1 MLNETEQIKIK
12 ENIKNLQEECEVLNE
27 KLKNQNVLLKSE
39 KGMNVHL
46 KDQINTL
53 KLTGRELSETNDKY
67 LKMIGSLRG
76 EIERYIE
83 KIK

>member
-1 MLNETEQIKIK
+1 MLNETEQIKLK
-12 ENIKNLQEECEVLNE
+12 ENNKKLREECEELNE
-27 KLKNQNVLLKSE
+27 KLNNQNVLLKSE
-39 KGMNVHL
+39 KGMNTHL

-53 KLTGRELSETNDKY
+53 KLTGSELSEINDKY
-67 LKMIGSLRG
+67 LKKIGSLRS